1 MKKAARMAE
10 MAEQIL
16 GYRVELPEEDDP
28 MRAQIEA
35 AFRKHRKS
43 PGITVAQ
50 ARKALNGDKNAA
62 EFLQRLADGSIDV
75 SDGPEVIRVQLRDGA
90 GQAMEA

>member
-1 MKKAARMAE
+1 M
-10 MAEQIL
+10 L
-16 GYRVELPEEDDP
+16 TVE
-28 MRAQIEA
+28 RTIELVRLA
-35 AFRKHRKS
+35 K
-43 PGITVAQ
+43 T
-50 ARKALNGDKNAA
+50 GDKNAA